1 MALDFDNLVIDR
13 PLRAR
18 MQDKSTGELWFVVD
32 ELKEATLTNGAEQ
45 VFMTG
50 SAGTRIATLDRNK
63 TTTLTFQNGLVS
75 MSMMATQTG
84 SARELAAADNTI
96 TTPAFEIHEVKN
108 HSITLSQT
116 PVAHSVQHVYALQKD
131 RSLGAKYSLNDAVST
146 TGEGEGTTELT
157 GNIFTLKDNVITLSS
172 DLAEGTK
179 VAVSYQ
185 YEAKSAI
192 KVVNRGDTFA
202 KKGIVILEIL
212 LRDICDNNKKYY
224 ANLVIPN
231 GAMSGQFDI
240 NINGEGTVHAATV
253 EAMPDYC
260 SIDKELF
267 SWIIPDATENVA

>member
-32 ELKEATLTNGAEQ
+32 ELKDATLTNGAEQ

-84 SARELAAADNTI
+84 SDRELATADKKI
-96 TTPAFEIHEVKN
+96 VTPAFEIHEVKDN
-108 HSITLSQT
+108 TITLNQS
-116 PVAHSVQHVYALQKD
+116 PVDGSVQHVYVLQKD
-131 RSLGAKYSLNDAVST
+131 RSLGEKYTLNDASGA
-146 TGEGEGTTELT
+146 TGKNFTIEG
-157 GNIFTLKDNVITLSS
+157 KVISLPSGS
-172 DLAEGTK
+172 LAAGTK

-185 YEAKSAI
+185 YEAESAI
-192 KVVNRGDTFA
+192 KVVNKGDTFA

-267 SWIIPDATENVA
+267 SWIIPDAA